1 MGSNDRFES
10 IKRIKFCFIVT
21 TRYGTWRTVHAYVA
35 YTRLSFA
42 RVRIV
47 CLLSRRIYFQ
57 TLTHTETRLSQLPPF
72 LSHGR
77 VRARANARLTRVAR
91 FTRRAR
97 RRVPAQNT
105 SERGASRSIVPP
117 QTELLCRGTPVA
129 FVEGITPTIHT
140 RPTDSRSMMIFP
152 VWSPARAHTC
162 TWMFARLC
170 VCTIAFTFLV
180 DHSPF
185 DGPTGGPCSIFFLV
199 PLFYIF
205 AFLGFP
211 RCFVRFTCMY
221 KVFVKQLITGNNN

>member
-1 MGSNDRFES
+1 MLN
-10 IKRIKFCFIVT
+10 
-21 TRYGTWRTVHAYVA
+21 
-35 YTRLSFA
+35 
-42 RVRIV
+42 
-47 CLLSRRIYFQ
+47 RRIYFQ
-57 TLTHTETRLSQLPPF
+57 TLTHTGTRLSQLPPF

-77 VRARANARLTRVAR
+77 VRVRASARRTRVAR

-97 RRVPAQNT
+97 RRVLAQNT

-152 VWSPARAHTC
+152 VRPLARAHTS
-162 TWMFARLC
+162 TWIFARLC

-185 DGPTGGPCSIFFLV
+185 DGPTGGPCPILFLV
-199 PLFYIF
+199 PFFYIF
-205 AFLGFP
+205 AFPGFP
-211 RCFVRFTCMY
+211 RCSVRFTWM
-221 KVFVKQLITGNNN
+221 